1 MPNVTLNGTEIFY
14 VRHGQGIP
22 CLVMH
27 GGLGCDHTYMHPWMD
42 ALGDTFELVYFDHR
56 GNGRSGRPDLETLN
70 FEQFAADVDA
80 LREHLGF
87 EKVAVL
93 GSSYGGFI
101 AQEYAIR
108 YPDRVSH
115 AFFMDT
121 AAVFD
126 YADEVKMHATRK
138 GATPEMLEVLDSLSP
153 ESDEDFASMMD
164 LIGPL
169 YYFNFDPDLAARAM
183 GETIYCAS
191 AAKRGFEIL
200 KGWDT
205 RPRLAQV
212 TAPTLVLV
220 GRDDYITP
228 PNKSQDIQHHIP
240 GAELKI
246 FERSGHMP
254 HLEEP
259 EAFFATIRDFVSR
272 TRASDQNRKT
282 RGGESAQA

>member
-1 MPNVTLNGTEIFY
+1 
-14 VRHGQGIP
+14 
-22 CLVMH
+22 
-27 GGLGCDHTYMHPWMD
+27 MHPWMD

-56 GNGRSGRPDLETLN
+56 GNGRSGRPELETLH
-70 FEQFAADVDA
+70 FEQFAADADA
-80 LREHLGF
+80 LRAHLGF
-87 EKVAVL
+87 EQVAVL

-108 YPDRVSH
+108 YPGRVSH
-115 AFFMDT
+115 AFLMDT

-138 GATPEMLEVLDSLSP
+138 GATPEMLEVLDSLEP
-153 ESDEDFASMMD
+153 KSDEDFARMMD
-164 LIGPL
+164 LLGPL

-183 GETIYCAS
+183 GETVYCAS

-205 RPRLAQV
+205 RPRLAQIC
-212 TAPTLVLV
+212 APTLVLV

-228 PNKSQDIQHHIP
+228 PNKSEDIQRHVP

-272 TRASDQNRKT
+272 TRA
-282 RGGESAQA
+282 

>member
-1 MPNVTLNGTEIFY
+1 MPNVTLNETEIFY

-27 GGLGCDHTYMHPWMD
+27 GGLGCDHSYMHPWMD

-108 YPDRVSH
+108 YPNRVSH

-153 ESDEDFASMMD
+153 ESDEEFASMMD

-228 PNKSQDIQHHIP
+228 PNKSQDIQGHIP